1 LTTRLSEE
9 RETRGFSFGGCKRS
23 ITQSAAATSSNDK
36 RFTGDDEIC
45 EHFTGCTAHNCP
57 GRHVKHNVGGISA
70 VTVCALSRLA
80 ICGCAV
86 RSVVKLHQGRYL
98 WINEGNNVPT
108 ATTIA
113 TVRPTEWLKFFT
125 QNGRA
130 AMPTIATLGMD
141 RCLINECRHQLT
153 CLSVHEM
160 KKDGPKWTR
169 LPWKNLP

>member
-1 LTTRLSEE
+1 
-9 RETRGFSFGGCKRS
+9 
-23 ITQSAAATSSNDK
+23 
-36 RFTGDDEIC
+36 
-45 EHFTGCTAHNCP
+45 
-57 GRHVKHNVGGISA
+57 